1 MEHTRRT
8 WATVD
13 LAAAKENI
21 IKIRKIVGHSCAM
34 MSVVKADAYGHG
46 AVEIAKTIGDFTDF
60 FAVSN
65 IDEAVQLRV
74 AGIQKPLLILG
85 HTPPHSMSL
94 LAQHDITQTVFS
106 YEYGKKLSQA
116 AQILGKK
123 VNVHI
128 KIDTGMNRLGFSAQ
142 NEEAFANSVRE
153 IKELSKEP
161 FLGFEGIFT
170 HFAVADEPENPFTKI
185 QFQRF
190 TDCISALEKEGIVFR
205 FRHASNSAAIINFP
219 EMKLNMVRPGLILYG
234 ITTNRPD
241 ALGLKPVMAL
251 KTTVSFIHD
260 FRKGDSVSY
269 GRTFTAPHDMR
280 IATLPI
286 GYADGLFRAL
296 SKNLSVIINGQSAP
310 IIGRICMDQCMAD
323 VTNLNV
329 NTEDEVTV
337 FGERKSVYDLSD
349 AIDTIPYEI
358 ICDIGKR
365 VPRIYK
371 K

>member
-8 WATVD
+8 WATVN
-13 LAAAKENI
+13 LASAKENI
-21 IKIRKIVGHSCAM
+21 VKIRRIVGHGCAL

-46 AVEIAKTIGDFTDF
+46 AVEISKTIEDFTDY

-65 IDEAVQLRV
+65 IDEAVQLRN
-74 AGIQKPLLILG
+74 AGRKKPILILG
-85 HTPPHSMSL
+85 YTPPHSMNL
-94 LAQHDITQTVFS
+94 LAEYDITQTVFS
-106 YEYGKKLSQA
+106 YEYGKMLSQA
-116 AQILGKK
+116 AAALGKK

-142 NEEAFANSVRE
+142 SAEAFNASVNEIRE
-153 IKELSKEP
+153 LAKESSLV
-161 FLGFEGIFT
+161 FDGIFT
-170 HFAVADEPENPFTKI
+170 HFAVADEPSNPFTQI
-185 QFQRF
+185 QFKRF
-190 TDCISALEKEGIVFR
+190 TDIVSALENEGIRFR
-205 FRHASNSAAIINFP
+205 FRHAANSAAILNYP
-219 EMKLNMVRPGLILYG
+219 EMKLNMARPGLILYG

-241 ALGLKPVMAL
+241 KIGLKPVMEL
-251 KTTVSFIHD
+251 KTTVSFVHD
-260 FRKGDSVSY
+260 FKKGDSVSY
-269 GRTFTAPHDMR
+269 GLTYTAEKDMK

-296 SKNLSVIINGQSAP
+296 SKNLTVSINGQSAP

-323 VTNLNV
+323 VTGLDV

-337 FGERKSVYDLSD
+337 FGERKSVYELSD

-365 VPRIYK
+365 VPRIYIK
-371 K
+371 